1 MISGVVRK
9 RATAS
14 GAEPAA
20 DAADVRARVA
30 ELFAAGPRKARTVR
44 DALIA
49 QLRATPSLR
58 AALPEPGGVPEVHRR
73 AIVDAHAAALVA
85 ARDGEGLCAL
95 VASLDGALAWGVV
108 MAAGNARELAP
119 FAPVAAHALERD
131 EPDVRLAGVYVVRR
145 WLAAGGDVGAL
156 AAGLVRAAA
165 DERRGEAVK
174 GKVSTAA
181 RDALREAA
189 QRPGERLAV
198 DAAVAAA
205 EPASLR
211 RALEKLVGDAPP
223 PPRTV
228 AEAVRALQ
236 RDPRLQVAGLA
247 YLTSALVTDMI
258 DVRAAFPF
266 VSRLLA
272 SDDPAVREAA
282 AALAYYGADLQGATE
297 EAQRMRA
304 ALEARVE
311 DASPRVRE
319 HVAAAIRALGRA
331 LSA

>member
-1 MISGVVRK
+1 M
-9 RATAS
+9 
-14 GAEPAA
+14 
-20 DAADVRARVA
+20 
-30 ELFAAGPRKARTVR
+30 
-44 DALIA
+44 
-49 QLRATPSLR
+49 
-58 AALPEPGGVPEVHRR
+58 PEVHRR

-108 MAAGNARELAP
+108 MAVGNARELAP

-145 WLAAGGDVGAL
+145 WLAAGGEVGAM

-247 YLTSALVTDMI
+247 YLTSALVKDAI

-272 SDDPAVREAA
+272 ATTPPSAKPPPRSPTTAPTCRARRRRRSACGRRWRRAWKMRVRGFASMSRRRSGRWSGRARADPRRLGGTAPR
-282 AALAYYGADLQGATE
+282 LSCSST
-297 EAQRMRA
+297 
-304 ALEARVE
+304 
-311 DASPRVRE
+311 PRVRRRAAQP
-319 HVAAAIRALGRA
+319 VRPIPNSPGRLAAA
-331 LSA
+331 S